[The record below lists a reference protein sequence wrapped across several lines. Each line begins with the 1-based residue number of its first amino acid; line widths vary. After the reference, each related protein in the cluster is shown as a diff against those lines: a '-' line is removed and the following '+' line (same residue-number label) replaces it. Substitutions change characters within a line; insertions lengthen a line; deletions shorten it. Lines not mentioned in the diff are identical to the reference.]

1 MDCYRIN
8 GCYNTGENYHINESG
23 LFDIVKNVGSKL
35 ASKLTGKTAKPCR
48 QSHRKINRKGVRK
61 IGEKTGQT

>member
-8 GCYNTGENYHINESG
+8 GCYNTGENYHINGSG